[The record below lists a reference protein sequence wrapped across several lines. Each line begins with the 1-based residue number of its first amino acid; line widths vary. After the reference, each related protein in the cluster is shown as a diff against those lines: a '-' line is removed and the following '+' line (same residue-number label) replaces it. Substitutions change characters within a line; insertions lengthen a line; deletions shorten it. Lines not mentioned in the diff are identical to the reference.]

1 MRDLKRALLISR
13 AWCQCTVPV
22 IWTKPVFSSR
32 DPKALTEFIKV
43 LRLANSFFNYAG
55 FVRRLNFAPLHG
67 TLQDRQL
74 VEFAVCNRLERL
86 VLTDSRYIGSRTL
99 AKVLGQMKDLVA
111 VDLSGVLTTND
122 GVLKTIAS
130 TCTKLQGINLTK
142 CNQITDEGV
151 VALAK
156 QAKCLRRVS
165 FKLVLAHGH
174 LAKRNLFRLRLP
186 NVEN

>member
-1 MRDLKRALLISR
+1 M
-13 AWCQCTVPV
+13 
-22 IWTKPVFSSR
+22 IWTKPVFTSR
-32 DPKALTEFIKV
+32 DQKTLTECIKV
-43 LRLANSFFNYAG
+43 LRLANPSFHYAR

-74 VEFAVCNRLERL
+74 IEFAVCSRLERL

-99 AKVLGQMKDLVA
+99 AKVLGQMKELVA

-122 GVLKTIAS
+122 GVLKTIAA

-142 CNQITDEGV
+142 CNQITDEGL

-165 FKLVLAHGH
+165 SELGRK
-174 LAKRNLFRLRLP
+174 
-186 NVEN
+186 

>member
-1 MRDLKRALLISR
+1 MTDIKDLKRALLISR

-32 DPKALTEFIKV
+32 DSKTLTECIKI
-43 LRLANSFFNYAG
+43 LRMANSFFNYAR

-74 VEFAVCNRLERL
+74 IEFAVCSRLERL

-122 GVLKTIAS
+122 GVLKTIAA

-142 CNQITDEGV
+142 CNQITDDGV

-156 QAKCLRRVS
+156 QAKYLRRVS
-165 FKLVLAHGH
+165 ARPFLKTLS
-174 LAKRNLFRLRLP
+174 
-186 NVEN
+186 